1 MIHVFVFVLGI
12 VNGDIFSDNGF
23 FKITIIVRAFACGA
37 ITRFYVVCVISKLS
51 HTN

>member
-12 VNGDIFSDNGF
+12 VNVDIFSDNGF
-23 FKITIIVRAFACGA
+23 FIITIVRALACGA
-37 ITRFYVVCVISKLS
+37 ITRLYVVCVISKLS